1 MATNTEHYNL
11 VKPDYA
17 DAADVGQ
24 LNGNMDIID
33 DLIWQ
38 LANAGGDEE
47 ILNLLRQIIA
57 LIGET
62 ADTGGSTTLGSV
74 MAKLNAMLTKIGEG
88 TTGKTIIAMLEELLT
103 QPKVIKHI
111 QSGTA
116 NAAKAG
122 VSITLSGFINLEKM
136 IVVLESGA
144 SFYGVNNT
152 RGYYVSFCPAYKS
165 ELTLTKLS
173 IGFSGASNSMNDNGT
188 ITGQVGYQ
196 VIELF

>member
-11 VKPDYA
+11 VKPDYT
-17 DAADVGQ
+17 DAADVEQ

-74 MAKLNAMLTKIGEG
+74 MAKINQ
-88 TTGKTIIAMLEELLT
+88 LLT
-103 QPKVIKHI
+103 TIGNP
-111 QSGTA
+111 G
-116 NAAKAG
+116 G
-122 VSITLSGFINLEKM
+122 
-136 IVVLESGA
+136 
-144 SFYGVNNT
+144 
-152 RGYYVSFCPAYKS
+152 GYRAIC
-165 ELTLTKLS
+165 
-173 IGFSGASNSMNDNGT
+173 N
-188 ITGQVGYQ
+188 
-196 VIELF
+196 

>member
-38 LANAGGDEE
+38 LANAGDDEE

-74 MAKLNAMLTKIGEG
+74 MAKLNATLTKIGEG

-111 QSGTA
+111 ETGIVAGSSFKGNYNSG
-116 NAAKAG
+116 
-122 VSITLSGFINLEKM
+122 
-136 IVVLESGA
+136 
-144 SFYGVNNT
+144 YNT
-152 RGYYVSFCPAYKS
+152 TI
-165 ELTLTKLS
+165 ELT
-173 IGFSGASNSMNDNGT
+173 GFSDAGNMIIILDQSLLAANSNDYYPGLYIQSYTNTELIIGSNDEPYKGSSINNMS
-188 ITGQVGYQ
+188 YQ
-196 VIELF
+196 VIEFY

>member
-1 MATNTEHYNL
+1 MAQNTEHYNL

-74 MAKLNAMLTKIGEG
+74 MAKLNATLTKIGEG

-111 QSGTA
+111 ETGIVAGSSFKGNYNSG
-116 NAAKAG
+116 
-122 VSITLSGFINLEKM
+122 
-136 IVVLESGA
+136 
-144 SFYGVNNT
+144 YNT
-152 RGYYVSFCPAYKS
+152 TI
-165 ELTLTKLS
+165 ELT
-173 IGFSGASNSMNDNGT
+173 GFSDAGNMIIILDQSLLAASSNDYYPGLYIQSYTNTELIIGSNDEPYKGSS
-188 ITGQVGYQ
+188 INNMSYQ
-196 VIELF
+196 VIEFY

>member
-62 ADTGGSTTLGSV
+62 ADTGGSATLGSV
-74 MAKLNAMLTKIGEG
+74 MAKLNATLTKIGEG

-122 VSITLSGFINLEKM
+122 VSITLS
-136 IVVLESGA
+136 
-144 SFYGVNNT
+144 
-152 RGYYVSFCPAYKS
+152 
-165 ELTLTKLS
+165 
-173 IGFSGASNSMNDNGT
+173 
-188 ITGQVGYQ
+188 
-196 VIELF
+196 

>member
-1 MATNTEHYNL
+1 MAQNTEHYNL

-74 MAKLNAMLTKIGEG
+74 MAKLNATLTKIGEG

-111 QSGTA
+111 ETGIITGTA
-116 NAAKAG
+116 FKGDYANGYKTT
-122 VSITLSGFINLEKM
+122 IELTGFSKKEKM
-136 IVVLESGA
+136 FVFLDPSLQAA
-144 SFYGVNNT
+144 SSNNYFPGLYIQSYTNTQLIIGSNEEPYKGTPNNMSYQAIEFY
-152 RGYYVSFCPAYKS
+152 
-165 ELTLTKLS
+165 
-173 IGFSGASNSMNDNGT
+173 
-188 ITGQVGYQ
+188 
-196 VIELF
+196 